1 MKSLP
6 ALSRIRPPAG
16 ACQPRRTGL
25 VPLLAATALAG
36 SVSLF
41 CPVLSARA
49 DDAPADAASAGAT
62 PAPNSGSATSG
73 APVALPQPDP
83 ARIFAALAWPDAP
96 DAYRSGSG
104 LRGPA
109 AWQNRADYDI
119 KVTIDPANKT
129 VTGNEVITY
138 TNNSPD
144 DLAVLWL
151 QLDQNIYREGSR
163 ADFSS
168 PERHTHHTDGMVV
181 ESVSVGEDGKTAP
194 IVPVISDT
202 RMQAVLPQPLQ
213 KGGRLRLH
221 VVWHYTIP
229 GPWGGRTAV
238 TPSRNG
244 DIYEIAQFY
253 PRMNVYDDIRGWDTA
268 PYLGQ
273 EFYLDYGDIDYSVTV
288 PANFIVA
295 GSGALLN
302 PAEVLTREQQDRL
315 AQAAKSDQRVMIRT
329 QAEVEAATA
338 PPAAAAPAPA
348 PVPESRDA
356 KTAKPAEPAR
366 TDSADA
372 RPAAPATK
380 TWHFRM
386 NNTRDVAF
394 MASAAFLWDAA
405 KLDLPPVSPAPDKPA
420 GPRLAMSV
428 YPVEGIGSHAWDRS
442 TSYVK
447 HAIEYFS
454 EKWYPYPW
462 PNAINAAGHGAG
474 MEYPGIVFDG
484 MDDRDAELFW
494 ITTHELGHG
503 WFPMIVGSNERRNA
517 FMDEGFNTFIDVYAS
532 DHFSQGEF
540 APKRDAEYAPDTGK
554 PADDIIKVLK
564 DPAAPVLMA
573 PVETVPEKYRHP
585 VTYFKAA
592 YGLTLLR
599 EQILGPER
607 FDRAFR
613 RYIATWA
620 FHHPTPSDFFRLMN
634 SEAGE
639 DLSWF
644 WRGWYF
650 NNWAPDYAV
659 GGVSY
664 VDRDPAKGAL
674 IRVVSKGWLP
684 LPVVLQVTWMDGS
697 SARITIPT
705 ETWLLR
711 NEITLQ
717 IAGTQAI
724 RTAILDPDRV
734 IPDIDRSNNS
744 FSEVPTAVVSSPPAQ

>member
-1 MKSLP
+1 M
-6 ALSRIRPPAG
+6 
-16 ACQPRRTGL
+16 
-25 VPLLAATALAG
+25 
-36 SVSLF
+36 
-41 CPVLSARA
+41 
-49 DDAPADAASAGAT
+49 
-62 PAPNSGSATSG
+62 
-73 APVALPQPDP
+73 PQPDA
-83 ARIFAALAWPDAP
+83 ARIFAPLAYPDP
-96 DAYRSGSG
+96 VNSYRSGSG
-104 LRGPA
+104 LRGPS
-109 AWQNRADYDI
+109 AWQNRADYEI
-119 KVTIDPANKT
+119 KVTIDQTNKT
-129 VTGNEVITY
+129 VSGNEIITY

-168 PERHTHHTDGMVV
+168 PERHTHHTDGMVI
-181 ESVSVGEDGKTAP
+181 ESVSVDDDGHPAP
-194 IVPVISDT
+194 VLPVISDT
-202 RMQAVLPQPLQ
+202 RMQTVLPHPLA
-213 KGGRLRLH
+213 KGGKLKLRI
-221 VVWHYTIP
+221 VWHYVVP

-238 TPSRNG
+238 TPSKNG

-288 PANFIVA
+288 PSNFIVA

-302 PAEVLTREQQDRL
+302 PTEVLTRDQQDRL

-329 QAEVEAATA
+329 QADVEAATA
-338 PPAAAAPAPA
+338 PPP
-348 PVPESRDA
+348 
-356 KTAKPAEPAR
+356 
-366 TDSADA
+366 A
-372 RPAAPATK
+372 RPAPSPAPEPAAKDTKTTAVVSKDEKVTSPELPATK

-386 NNTRDVAF
+386 DNTRDVAF

-405 KLDLPPVSPAPDKPA
+405 KLNLPPLSPAPDKPA
-420 GPRLAMSV
+420 APRLAMSV
-428 YPVEGIGSHAWDRS
+428 YPVEAVGSHGWDRS

-454 EKWYPYPW
+454 GKWYPYPW

-484 MDDRDAELFW
+484 MDDRDPMLFW

-503 WFPMIVGSNERRNA
+503 WFPMIVGSNERRHA
-517 FMDEGFNTFIDVYAS
+517 FMDEGFNTFIDAYAS
-532 DHFSQGEF
+532 DHFNHGEF

-554 PADDIIKVLK
+554 PADDIIKLLK
-564 DPAAPVLMA
+564 DPEAPVLMA
-573 PVETVPEKYRHP
+573 PVETVSEKYRHP
-585 VTYFKAA
+585 ITYFKGA

-599 EQILGPER
+599 EQILGPDR

-659 GGVSY
+659 SNVTY
-664 VDRDPAKGAL
+664 VDNDPHKGAL
-674 IRVVSKGWLP
+674 VRVASKGWLP
-684 LPVVLQVTWMDGS
+684 LPVVLQITWMDGS

-711 NEITLQ
+711 NDVTLQ
-717 IAGTQAI
+717 IAGDQPI

-734 IPDIDRSNNS
+734 IPDVDRSNNS
-744 FSEVPTAVVSSPPAQ
+744 FSQVPTATVSTPAPQ